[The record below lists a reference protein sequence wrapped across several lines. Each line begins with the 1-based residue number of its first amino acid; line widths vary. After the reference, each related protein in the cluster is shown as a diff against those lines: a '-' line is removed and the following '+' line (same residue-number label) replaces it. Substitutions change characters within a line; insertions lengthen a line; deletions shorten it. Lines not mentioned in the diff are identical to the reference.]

1 MANKKRFS
9 WIVVTMITL
18 LIIII
23 VFFSQEKK
31 ETNAV
36 IASDGYM
43 DLSGLDLEKSGQIA
57 LDGTWEFYSN
67 RLLEPD
73 EIDRLAVSDK
83 AYLEVPGRWSG
94 TGTSERSDKGVGT
107 YRIRIRVKDGTKVYG
122 IKTIN
127 IRTASKIYVNGKEV
141 GSSGKPALTFEQ
153 GYVSNVLP
161 ITAFFPAEDNSI
173 TLVVQV
179 ANLDYYNGG
188 IIQSINFGTQQQILG
203 LYFQRN
209 LLDIIIVVSVMLC
222 AIVAMIFYIKLREDR
237 RFLYVSLSCILYAF
251 ICATTNEKIFNVLF
265 PFVPYILTVKLKL
278 LSIGSGLILTSLFIR
293 SMNSSFMPLRYLKA
307 IVILIISDFFVILFS
322 PKPMTGLLENING
335 MLVILIYLLMIYL
348 LVKSIIHRQYGELTI
363 KTALIVLG
371 GILILIFD
379 YIATALYFYSVING
393 YTISRITYPLIMLG
407 AGVLLSGHYSKMYN
421 RMKKMSSR
429 LIESDQAKDEFLA
442 MTAYEF
448 QMPLHAV
455 LNLTEI
461 IVEDGEGKLT
471 EEQEEKLN
479 YIRETAARLSALV
492 NDIIDFESIKND
504 RFPFHKKIFD
514 IHGSIQVM
522 LELLDPM
529 KQNDEVRLLSKVSEN
544 TYFLHADEDQ
554 FMKIL
559 LNLTGSLLKYSKAGK
574 ININAELVKQDI
586 YIRIMHTGSSMDLSG
601 LSSDLGLSI
610 SKHLITNM
618 GGEFFVESCETNQ
631 DTCFVIKLSEA
642 EDGLKQRAAAVYS
655 GKIKSGLYKMISRQK
670 RSEVLRLPGSPHP
683 PVRQKI
689 LLVDDDSSEIMILMG
704 ILEAEEY
711 EVVVAYNGLSALELI
726 RKHKDLSLIIVDLIM
741 PGLSGYEVCR
751 RIREE
756 HPLFELPILL
766 LTVRNTPEEIEM
778 GLEAG
783 ANDYLAK
790 TYHYKELTARVKTLQ
805 KIKESM
811 AKAFKMESI
820 FLQSQIKPH
829 FLYNALNVIISL
841 CYQDGE
847 RAGRLLGELSNYLR
861 EAFEIDHQNSFISI
875 KRELAL
881 VGSYVEL
888 EKARFGERL
897 TVEYD
902 VEDGILEHMIPA
914 FTIQPILENSIRHGL
929 MKRLSGG
936 RVTVTVKKDADAIR
950 IMILDNGVGIPA
962 DQLVNILE
970 QTKTGSIG
978 LRNVNK
984 RLLLEYGQGLLLE
997 SKEGDWTQVSF
1008 DIPIASLSRRSQ

>member
-1 MANKKRFS
+1 MSNKKRLS
-9 WIVVTMITL
+9 LIVASMITL
-18 LIIII
+18 LIII
-23 VFFSQEKK
+23 VFFSQDKK
-31 ETNAV
+31 QTNV
-36 IASDGYM
+36 VTASDGYM
-43 DLSGLDLEKSGQIA
+43 DLSGWDFEKNGQIA
-57 LDGTWEFYSN
+57 LDGSWEFYSGL
-67 RLLEPD
+67 LLEPD
-73 EIDRLAVSDK
+73 EIDRLAASDK
-83 AYLEVPGRWSG
+83 TYLKVPGRWLVPDH
-94 TGTSERSDKGVGT
+94 SERSDKGAGT
-107 YRIRIRVKDGTKVYG
+107 YRLRIRVKDGTKVYG

-141 GSSGKPALTFEQ
+141 GSSGKPALTFKE

-161 ITAFFPAEDNSI
+161 ITAFFPAENNNI
-173 TLVVQV
+173 TLVIQV

-209 LLDIIIVVSVMLC
+209 LFDIIVVVSVMLC
-222 AIVAMIFYIKLREDR
+222 AIAAMLFFIKLREDR

-251 ICATTNEKIFNVLF
+251 LCATTNEKIFNVLF
-265 PFVPYILTVKLKL
+265 PLVPYILTTKLKL
-278 LSIGSGLILTSLFIR
+278 VSIGCGLILTSLFIR

-307 IVILIISDFFVILFS
+307 IFIIIISDSIIILFS
-322 PKPMTGLLENING
+322 PKPMTGLLENVNG

-363 KTALIVLG
+363 KTALFILG
-371 GILILIFD
+371 GILILVFD
-379 YIATALYFYSVING
+379 YIASALYFYSIING
-393 YTISRITYPLIMLG
+393 YTISRLTYPLIMLG

-421 RMKKMSSR
+421 RMKKMSNR

-461 IVEDGEGKLT
+461 ISEDGEGKLT
-471 EEQEEKLN
+471 EDQEEKLN
-479 YIRETAARLSALV
+479 YIKETAARLSALV
-492 NDIIDFESIKND
+492 NDIIDFESIKDD

-514 IHGSIQVM
+514 INGSIKVM
-522 LELLDPM
+522 LELLEPM
-529 KQNDEVRLLSKVSEN
+529 KKSDEERLFSKVSEN

-559 LNLTGSLLKYSKAGK
+559 LNLTGSFLKYSKAGK
-574 ININAELVKQDI
+574 ITIHAEQVKHDI
-586 YIRIMHTGSSMDLSG
+586 YIRILHTGSPVDISG

-610 SKHLITNM
+610 SKHLISNM
-618 GGEFFVESCETNQ
+618 DGELFIESGETKQ
-631 DTCFVIKLSEA
+631 DTCFVIKLPEA
-642 EDGLKQRAAAVYS
+642 EEGLKHRATAMHA
-655 GKIKSGLYKMISRQK
+655 GKVKSGLYKIVSGQK
-670 RSEVLRLPGSPHP
+670 RSEVMQLAESAHAT
-683 PVRQKI
+683 VRQKI
-689 LLVDDDSSEIMILMG
+689 LLVDDDSSDIMVLMG

-711 EVVVAYNGLSALELI
+711 EVLVAYNGIEALELI
-726 RKHKDLSLIIVDLIM
+726 RKRKDFSLIIVDLIM

-756 HPLFELPILL
+756 YPLYELPILL
-766 LTVRNTPEEIEM
+766 LTVRNTSEEIEM

-783 ANDYLAK
+783 ANDFLAK

-805 KIKESM
+805 KIKETM
-811 AKAFKMESI
+811 AKAIKMESV

-897 TVEYD
+897 TVEYEI
-902 VEDGILEHMIPA
+902 EDGILEHMIPA
-914 FTIQPILENSIRHGL
+914 FTIQPIMENSIRHGL

-936 RVTVTVKKDADAIR
+936 QVTVTVKKDADAIR

-962 DQLVNILE
+962 DQLINILE
-970 QTKTGSIG
+970 QNKPGSIG

-984 RLLLEYGQGLLLE
+984 RLVLEYGQGLLIE
-997 SKEGDWTQVSF
+997 SKEGEWTQVSF
-1008 DIPIASLSRRSQ
+1008 DIPITSFSKRNQ

>member
-1 MANKKRFS
+1 MSNKKRLS
-9 WIVVTMITL
+9 LIVASMITL
-18 LIIII
+18 LIII
-23 VFFSQEKK
+23 VFFPQDKK
-31 ETNAV
+31 QTNV
-36 IASDGYM
+36 VTASDGYM
-43 DLSGLDLEKSGQIA
+43 DLSGWDFEKNGQIA
-57 LDGTWEFYSN
+57 LDGSWEFYSGL
-67 RLLEPD
+67 LLEPD
-73 EIDRLAVSDK
+73 EIDRLAASEK
-83 AYLEVPGRWSG
+83 TYLKVPGRWLVPDH
-94 TGTSERSDKGVGT
+94 SERSDKGAGT
-107 YRIRIRVKDGTKVYG
+107 YRLRIRVKDGTKVYG

-141 GSSGKPALTFEQ
+141 GSSGKPALTFKE

-161 ITAFFPAEDNSI
+161 ITAFFPAENNNI
-173 TLVVQV
+173 TLVIQV

-209 LLDIIIVVSVMLC
+209 LFDIIVVVSVMLC
-222 AIVAMIFYIKLREDR
+222 AIAAMLFFIKLREDR

-251 ICATTNEKIFNVLF
+251 LCATTNEKIFNVLF
-265 PFVPYILTVKLKL
+265 PLVPYILTTKLKL
-278 LSIGSGLILTSLFIR
+278 VSIGCGLILTSLFIR

-307 IVILIISDFFVILFS
+307 IFIIIISDSIIILFS
-322 PKPMTGLLENING
+322 PKPMTGLLENVNG

-363 KTALIVLG
+363 KTALFILG
-371 GILILIFD
+371 GILILVFD
-379 YIATALYFYSVING
+379 YIASALYFYSIING
-393 YTISRITYPLIMLG
+393 YTISRLTYPLIMLG

-421 RMKKMSSR
+421 RMKKMSNR

-461 IVEDGEGKLT
+461 ISEDGEGKLT
-471 EEQEEKLN
+471 EDQEEKLN
-479 YIRETAARLSALV
+479 YIKETAARLSALV
-492 NDIIDFESIKND
+492 NDIIDFESIKDD

-514 IHGSIQVM
+514 INGSIKVM
-522 LELLDPM
+522 LELLEPM
-529 KQNDEVRLLSKVSEN
+529 KKSDEERLFSKVSEN

-559 LNLTGSLLKYSKAGK
+559 LNLTGSFLKYSKAGK
-574 ININAELVKQDI
+574 ITIHAEQVKHDI
-586 YIRIMHTGSSMDLSG
+586 YIRILHTGSPMDISG

-610 SKHLITNM
+610 SKHLISNM
-618 GGEFFVESCETNQ
+618 DGELFIESGETKQ
-631 DTCFVIKLSEA
+631 DTCFVIKLPEV
-642 EDGLKQRAAAVYS
+642 EEGLKHRATAMHA
-655 GKIKSGLYKMISRQK
+655 GKVKSGLYKIVSGQK
-670 RSEVLRLPGSPHP
+670 RSEVMQLAESAHAT
-683 PVRQKI
+683 VRQKI
-689 LLVDDDSSEIMILMG
+689 LLVDDDSSDIMVLMG

-711 EVVVAYNGLSALELI
+711 EVLVAYNGIEALELI
-726 RKHKDLSLIIVDLIM
+726 RKRKDFSLIIVDLIM

-756 HPLFELPILL
+756 YPLYELPILL
-766 LTVRNTPEEIEM
+766 LTVRNTSEEIEM

-783 ANDYLAK
+783 ANDFLAK

-805 KIKESM
+805 KIKETM
-811 AKAFKMESI
+811 AKAIKMESV

-897 TVEYD
+897 TVEYEI
-902 VEDGILEHMIPA
+902 EDGILEHMIPA
-914 FTIQPILENSIRHGL
+914 FTIQPIMENSIRHGL

-936 RVTVTVKKDADAIR
+936 QVTVTVKKDADAIR

-962 DQLVNILE
+962 DQLINILE
-970 QTKTGSIG
+970 QNKPGSIG

-984 RLLLEYGQGLLLE
+984 RLVLEYGQGLLIE
-997 SKEGDWTQVSF
+997 SKEGEWTQVSF
-1008 DIPIASLSRRSQ
+1008 YIPITSFSKRNQ

>member
-1 MANKKRFS
+1 MSNKKRLS
-9 WIVVTMITL
+9 LIVASMITL
-18 LIIII
+18 LIII
-23 VFFSQEKK
+23 VFFPQDKK
-31 ETNAV
+31 QTNV
-36 IASDGYM
+36 VTASDGYM
-43 DLSGLDLEKSGQIA
+43 DLSGWDFEKNGQIA
-57 LDGTWEFYSN
+57 LDGSWEFYSGL
-67 RLLEPD
+67 LLEPD
-73 EIDRLAVSDK
+73 EIDRLAASDK
-83 AYLEVPGRWSG
+83 TYLKVPGRWLVPDH
-94 TGTSERSDKGVGT
+94 SERSDKGAGT
-107 YRIRIRVKDGTKVYG
+107 YRLRIRVKDGTKVYG

-141 GSSGKPALTFEQ
+141 GSSGKPALTFKE

-161 ITAFFPAEDNSI
+161 ITAFFPAENNNI
-173 TLVVQV
+173 TLVIQV

-209 LLDIIIVVSVMLC
+209 LFDIIVVVSVMLC
-222 AIVAMIFYIKLREDR
+222 AIAAMLFFIKLREDR

-251 ICATTNEKIFNVLF
+251 LCATTNEKIFNVLF
-265 PFVPYILTVKLKL
+265 PLVPYILTTKLKL
-278 LSIGSGLILTSLFIR
+278 VSIGCGLILTSLFIR

-307 IVILIISDFFVILFS
+307 IFIIIISDSIIILFS
-322 PKPMTGLLENING
+322 PKPMTGLLENVNG

-363 KTALIVLG
+363 KTALFILG
-371 GILILIFD
+371 GILILVFD
-379 YIATALYFYSVING
+379 YIASALYFYSIING
-393 YTISRITYPLIMLG
+393 YTISRLTYPLIMLG

-421 RMKKMSSR
+421 RMKKMSNR

-461 IVEDGEGKLT
+461 ISEDGEGKLT
-471 EEQEEKLN
+471 EDQEEKLN
-479 YIRETAARLSALV
+479 YIKETAARLSALV
-492 NDIIDFESIKND
+492 NDIIDFESIKDD

-514 IHGSIQVM
+514 INGSIKVM
-522 LELLDPM
+522 LELLEPM
-529 KQNDEVRLLSKVSEN
+529 KKSDEERLFSKVSEN

-559 LNLTGSLLKYSKAGK
+559 LNLTGSFLKYSKAGK
-574 ININAELVKQDI
+574 ITIHAEQVKHDI
-586 YIRIMHTGSSMDLSG
+586 YIRILHTGSPVDISG

-610 SKHLITNM
+610 SKHLISNM
-618 GGEFFVESCETNQ
+618 DGELFIESGETKQ
-631 DTCFVIKLSEA
+631 DTCFVIKLPEA
-642 EDGLKQRAAAVYS
+642 EEGLKHRATAMHA
-655 GKIKSGLYKMISRQK
+655 GKVKSGLYKIVSGQK
-670 RSEVLRLPGSPHP
+670 RSEVMQLAESAHAT
-683 PVRQKI
+683 VRQKI
-689 LLVDDDSSEIMILMG
+689 LLVDDDSSDIMVLMG

-711 EVVVAYNGLSALELI
+711 EVLVAYNGIEALELI
-726 RKHKDLSLIIVDLIM
+726 RKRKDFSLIIVDLIM

-756 HPLFELPILL
+756 YPLYELPILL
-766 LTVRNTPEEIEM
+766 LTVRNTSEEIEM

-783 ANDYLAK
+783 ANDFLAK

-805 KIKESM
+805 KIKETM
-811 AKAFKMESI
+811 AKAIKMESV

-897 TVEYD
+897 TVEYEI
-902 VEDGILEHMIPA
+902 EDGILEHMIPA
-914 FTIQPILENSIRHGL
+914 FTIQPIMENSIRHGL

-936 RVTVTVKKDADAIR
+936 QVTVTVKKDADAIR

-962 DQLVNILE
+962 DQLINILE
-970 QTKTGSIG
+970 QNKPGSIG

-984 RLLLEYGQGLLLE
+984 RLVLEYGQGLLIE
-997 SKEGDWTQVSF
+997 SKEGEWTQVSF
-1008 DIPIASLSRRSQ
+1008 DIPITSFSKRNQ

>member
-1 MANKKRFS
+1 MSNKKRLS
-9 WIVVTMITL
+9 LIVAAMITL

-23 VFFSQEKK
+23 VFFPQNKK
-31 ETNAV
+31 QTNVV

-43 DLSGLDLEKSGQIA
+43 DLSGWDFEKNGLVA
-57 LDGTWEFYSN
+57 LDGSWEFYSGM
-67 RLLEPD
+67 LLEPD
-73 EIDRLAVSDK
+73 EIDRVAASDK
-83 AYLEVPGRWSG
+83 TYLKVPGRWLG
-94 TGTSERSDKGVGT
+94 TGNGERSDKGAGT
-107 YRIRIRVKDGTKVYG
+107 YRLRIKVKDGTKVYG

-141 GSSGKPALTFEQ
+141 GSSGKPALTMKE

-161 ITAFFPAEDNSI
+161 ITAFFPAKNNSI
-173 TLVVQV
+173 TLVIQV

-209 LLDIIIVVSVMLC
+209 LFDIIVVVSVMLC
-222 AIVAMIFYIKLREDR
+222 AITAMIFYIKLREDR

-251 ICATTNEKIFNVLF
+251 LCAATNEKIFNVLF
-265 PFVPYILTVKLKL
+265 PVVPYILTTKLKL
-278 LSIGSGLILTSLFIR
+278 LSIGCGLILTSLFIR
-293 SMNSSFMPLRYLKA
+293 SMNSNFMPLRYLKA
-307 IVILIISDFFVILFS
+307 IIIIIMSDFIVILFS
-322 PKPMTGLLENING
+322 PKPMTGVLENLNG

-348 LVKSIIHRQYGELTI
+348 LVKAIVHRQYGELTI
-363 KTALIVLG
+363 KTALVVLG

-379 YIATALYFYSVING
+379 YIASALYFYSIING
-393 YTISRITYPLIMLG
+393 YTISRLTYPLIMLG

-421 RMKKMSSR
+421 RMKMMSNR

-461 IVEDGEGKLT
+461 ISEDGDGKLT
-471 EEQEEKLN
+471 EDQEEKLN
-479 YIRETAARLSALV
+479 YIKETAARLSALV
-492 NDIIDFESIKND
+492 NDIIDFESIKDD

-514 IHGSIQVM
+514 INGSIKVM
-522 LELLDPM
+522 LELLEPM
-529 KQNDEVRLLSKVSEN
+529 KKNEEERLFSRVSEN

-574 ININAELVKQDI
+574 ITIHAEHVKHDI
-586 YIRIMHTGSSMDLSG
+586 YIKILHTASPMDISG
-601 LSSDLGLSI
+601 LSSDLRLSI
-610 SKHLITNM
+610 SKHLISNM
-618 GGEFFVESCETNQ
+618 GGELFIESCETKQ
-631 DTCFVIKLSEA
+631 DTCFVIKLPEA
-642 EDGLKQRAAAVYS
+642 EEGLKHRAGMYP
-655 GKIKSGLYKMISRQK
+655 GKVKSGLYKIIDRKK
-670 RSEVLRLPGSPHP
+670 RSKVMQMAENAHP
-683 PVRQKI
+683 TVRQKI
-689 LLVDDDSSEIMILMG
+689 LLVDDDSSDIMVLMG

-711 EVVVAYNGLSALELI
+711 DVLVAYNGIAALELI
-726 RKHKDLSLIIVDLIM
+726 RKHKDFSLIIVDLIM

-756 HPLFELPILL
+756 YPLFELPILL

-783 ANDYLAK
+783 ANDFLAK

-811 AKAFKMESI
+811 AKAIKMESV

-897 TVEYD
+897 TVEYEI
-902 VEDGILEHMIPA
+902 EDGILEHMIPA

-936 RVTVTVKKDADAIR
+936 KVTITVKKDADAIR

-962 DQLVNILE
+962 DQLINILE
-970 QTKTGSIG
+970 QNKPGSIG

-984 RLLLEYGQGLLLE
+984 RLVLEYGQGLLIE
-997 SKEGDWTQVSF
+997 SKEGAWTQVSF
-1008 DIPIASLSRRSQ
+1008 DIPIMNLSKRN